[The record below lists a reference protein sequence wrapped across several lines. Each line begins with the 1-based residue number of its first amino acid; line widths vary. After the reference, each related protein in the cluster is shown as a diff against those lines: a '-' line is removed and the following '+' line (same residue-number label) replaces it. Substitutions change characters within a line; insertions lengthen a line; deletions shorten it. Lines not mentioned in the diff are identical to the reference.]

1 MSGVSSLVE
10 KMGNKKGTSK
20 VKILVG
26 GLKITQFRSC
36 LTSTTSSTTTMAG
49 ECLGSMRL
57 RLLLQRPLRLQHRPP
72 WVRYALHA
80 AAATRL
86 RLRRTKQRR
95 PLWVR
100 RALHAAAATHPRL
113 RRAKQRRSLP
123 RSPPPNHSWTKRQI
137 PPKIRFR
144 KFVKLTDHTAK

>member
-1 MSGVSSLVE
+1 MFNYQKHYIVLQ
-10 KMGNKKGTSK
+10 
-20 VKILVG
+20 L
-26 GLKITQFRSC
+26 
-36 LTSTTSSTTTMAG
+36 TMAG

-80 AAATRL
+80 ATATRP

-100 RALHAAAATHPRL
+100 HPSEAPSRQATPVSAAVTATESQLDKRSNT
-113 RRAKQRRSLP
+113 AKNKIQ
-123 RSPPPNHSWTKRQI
+123 
-137 PPKIRFR
+137 KIREIEG
-144 KFVKLTDHTAK
+144 AYS

>member
-1 MSGVSSLVE
+1 MFNYQKYYIVLQ
-10 KMGNKKGTSK
+10 
-20 VKILVG
+20 L
-26 GLKITQFRSC
+26 
-36 LTSTTSSTTTMAG
+36 TMAG

-100 RALHAAAATHPRL
+100 RALHTVRRGCYPSEAPSRQATPVSAAVTAAESQL
-113 RRAKQRRSLP
+113 DKRS
-123 RSPPPNHSWTKRQI
+123 N
-137 PPKIRFR
+137 
-144 KFVKLTDHTAK
+144 TAKNKQACSKGQKSGGEGSTEWG

>member
-1 MSGVSSLVE
+1 
-10 KMGNKKGTSK
+10 MGNKKRNIKGQNISGRPENYTISFMFNYQK
-20 VKILVG
+20 CYIVLQ
-26 GLKITQFRSC
+26 L
-36 LTSTTSSTTTMAG
+36 TMAG

-80 AAATRL
+80 AAATRP

-100 RALHAAAATHPRL
+100 RALHAAAATRPRL

>member
-1 MSGVSSLVE
+1 MFNYQKYYIVLQ
-10 KMGNKKGTSK
+10 
-20 VKILVG
+20 L
-26 GLKITQFRSC
+26 
-36 LTSTTSSTTTMAG
+36 TMAG

-100 RALHAAAATHPRL
+100 RALHAAAATRSRL
-113 RRAKQRRSLP
+113 RRRAQATPASVAR
-123 RSPPPNHSWTKRQI
+123 PPASEVPHA
-137 PPKIRFR
+137 
-144 KFVKLTDHTAK
+144 TAAVTATESQLGKT